1 MFLEI
6 YILNSLHYNSWILQ
20 PLLGSYGGHKFN
32 LFLSH
37 NNFNQVRYGKRP
49 LLNYKNDWVIV
60 SDTTDNWYDS
70 SIFKRKGSYLL
81 TLTYLTFCYWFI
93 LKITFKKYFAS
104 EAGSIVYFSWYFA
117 FAILSHIQNLIRCG
131 AYDVL
136 YSPTCLFFLWNSAR
150 GSLWDSWW
158 MIKWQRF

>member
-104 EAGSIVYFSWYFA
+104 EAGSIVYFSWYLCVCHF
-117 FAILSHIQNLIRCG
+117 LTHPESHKVWNLWC
-131 AYDVL
+131 A
-136 YSPTCLFFLWNSAR
+136 LFPYLFV
-150 GSLWDSWW
+150 
-158 MIKWQRF
+158 FFVE